1 MAQLMGWG
9 EAAAPSAENW
19 NSSRGAGLPTP
30 HSANA
35 SLIPAHTGEHAGLQ
49 LRSAATKHN
58 KVWTEFI
65 QERWGCSSLE
75 ITEAAAKLGQLSMDH
90 FTGVTGKSN
99 YKLSIIFAELI
110 EIPVLRFFSHKY
122 FWQSALHHKYFHH
135 YSCPEDTALL
145 QNIPR
150 ADSRNQHWTSVDW
163 MHQFRLPEGCQALCL
178 LQWEPSQGND

>member
-35 SLIPAHTGEHAGLQ
+35 SLIPAHTGEPTGLQ

-75 ITEAAAKLGQLSMDH
+75 ITEAAAKTLASWAWITLLVLLGRA
-90 FTGVTGKSN
+90 TTN
-99 YKLSIIFAELI
+99 W
-110 EIPVLRFFSHKY
+110 VLFL
-122 FWQSALHHKYFHH
+122 QS
-135 YSCPEDTALL
+135 
-145 QNIPR
+145 
-150 ADSRNQHWTSVDW
+150 W
-163 MHQFRLPEGCQALCL
+163 
-178 LQWEPSQGND
+178 